1 METMP
6 LKAALAAAGTTFAR
20 FHYMTGRADFDRLL
34 SGVGAAPADHLPE
47 GPTGP
52 GAGQGNPR
60 SISIPAA
67 VMLAIA
73 SRLVERRIEAPD
85 ALRIA
90 AAFAF
95 LGEMGNGL
103 RAIVPADQAAAREP
117 GALFPHDLGETFL
130 LVIPARLDA
139 PEAQAVAIVPA
150 RDLNARNLV
159 NWAGMNDADM
169 ETVVLLNLSAV
180 VAHVAAAARAA

>member
-6 LKAALAAAGTTFAR
+6 LKAALAAAGTTFSR

-34 SGVGAAPADHLPE
+34 AGVGVAVADHLPE

-73 SRLVERRIEAPD
+73 SRLVERRIEASD

-95 LGEMGNGL
+95 LGEMGNGQ
-103 RAIVPADQAAAREP
+103 RAIVPADQAATRAP
-117 GALFPHDLGETFL
+117 GETFPDDLGATFL
-130 LVIPARLDA
+130 LVIPARLDT
-139 PEAQAVAIVPA
+139 PEAPAVAIVPGH
-150 RDLNARNLV
+150 DLTARNLMD
-159 NWAGMNDADM
+159 WAGENDADA
-169 ETVVLLNLSAV
+169 ETVLLLNLSAI

>member
-6 LKAALAAAGTTFAR
+6 LKAALAAAGATFAR

-60 SISIPAA
+60 TISIPAA
-67 VMLAIA
+67 VMLTIA
-73 SRLVERRIEAPD
+73 FRLVERRIEVPD

-90 AAFAF
+90 GMFSF
-95 LGEMGNGL
+95 LGEMGSGL
-103 RAIVPADQAAAREP
+103 RAMVPTDQAADREA
-117 GALFPHDLGETFL
+117 GALFLPEMGKTFL
-130 LVIPARLDA
+130 LVIPARLNN
-139 PEAQAVAIVPA
+139 PEARPVAIVPA
-150 RDLNARNLV
+150 RDLTARNLES
-159 NWAGMNDADM
+159 WAGENEADA
-169 ETVVLLNLSAV
+169 ESVVMLNLSEI
-180 VAHVAAAARAA
+180 VAQITAAAQAA